1 MSTPVELLTCTT
13 KNTPYFTFKGQSHIC
28 KCVKVYDGDTI
39 TVVFDTGIINNDIG
53 PYYKHRIRLL
63 GIDTPELRT
72 KNLEEKK
79 MGIAVRDFVR
89 SKVLN
94 KIIRIDCGEFDKY
107 GRLLATVFVG
117 NENINELLVNMQYAY
132 KYDGGTKQD
141 IFVNLKAEALI
152 SASIDK
158 TEE

>member
-1 MSTPVELLTCTT
+1 MNPSVELLACTT

-28 KCVKVYDGDTI
+28 KCVSVYDGDTI
-39 TVVFDTGIINNDIG
+39 TVVFDTKIVNGGVG

-79 MGIAVRDFVR
+79 MGIMVRDFVR
-89 SKVLN
+89 EKILN
-94 KIIRIDCGEFDKY
+94 KIIRIECDEFDKY
-107 GRLLATVFVG
+107 GRLLANVFIG
-117 NENINELLVNMQYAY
+117 DENINELLVDMKYAY

-141 IFVNLKAEALI
+141 IYVNLKPVPIDPPNKLI
-152 SASIDK
+152 
-158 TEE
+158 